1 MCLFF
6 KNWLIQLQSL
16 ACPKFAEG
24 TDNLET
30 QAALMQ
36 QFKSLGLPLWNPSC
50 WGKCQS
56 FALFR
61 GSAEWMKP
69 THIMEGNLL
78 YSKSTDLNVNFIQNT
93 LTKTLRIMFNQ
104 IFWYLVFLPVWH
116 IKLTI
121 RAPLSKI
128 KLSGMYGSISRP
140 SNLIHWPTCLFQF
153 YDCNLA

>member
-1 MCLFF
+1 MTNQSNTINRVSVLVGVFREREPIGRIDVKYCVCFL

-78 YSKSTDLNVNFIQNT
+78 YSKSTNLSVNLFPKCFHQN
-93 LTKTLRIMFNQ
+93 I
-104 IFWYLVFLPVWH
+104 
-116 IKLTI
+116 
-121 RAPLSKI
+121 
-128 KLSGMYGSISRP
+128 
-140 SNLIHWPTCLFQF
+140 
-153 YDCNLA
+153 